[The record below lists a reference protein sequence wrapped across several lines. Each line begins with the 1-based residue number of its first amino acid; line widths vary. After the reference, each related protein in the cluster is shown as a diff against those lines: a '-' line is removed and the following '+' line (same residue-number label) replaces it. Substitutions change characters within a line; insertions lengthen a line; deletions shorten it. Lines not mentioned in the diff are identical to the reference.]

1 VPRAVPWLRLQS
13 PPGRTQRADFPHYAL
28 LFTSRQGSW
37 DLSRWGRFRL
47 GDTLG
52 VCPGLGLAQ
61 GSPLSPALANLYLLE
76 VDRYFHQRLGRQ
88 YIRYLDDLLVVVP
101 GKREEAEAVL
111 AELQGQLALLGLGL
125 NNKTQILSAGEA
137 VRFLGLDIKYSPGHR
152 RDG

>member
-1 VPRAVPWLRLQS
+1 
-13 PPGRTQRADFPHYAL
+13 
-28 LFTSRQGSW
+28 
-37 DLSRWGRFRL
+37 
-47 GDTLG
+47 
-52 VCPGLGLAQ
+52 
-61 GSPLSPALANLYLLE
+61 LLE